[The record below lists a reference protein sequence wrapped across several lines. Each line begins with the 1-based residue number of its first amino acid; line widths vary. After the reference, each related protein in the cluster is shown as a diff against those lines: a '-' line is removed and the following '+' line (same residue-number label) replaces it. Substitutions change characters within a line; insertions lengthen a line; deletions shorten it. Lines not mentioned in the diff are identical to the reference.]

1 MSDSDGNVTQFPQ
14 PRRKK
19 SGSPNAPPAA
29 APPTEQTVMRMFTER
44 NRDEYRYNH
53 DSKTWLVWR
62 KHRWREDGKQTVFA
76 AILELCRSLG
86 QGSTLNKIRF
96 ARAVEEGCRAQPEF
110 ATIST
115 EWDADPW
122 LLGTP
127 GGVVELKTG
136 RLRDGRPEDMVSKI
150 VAITPAAKA
159 TCPKWVKF
167 INEVL
172 ADKVDNIAF
181 FQRFCGY
188 SLTGLTREEM
198 LLFVAG
204 KPGTGKGT
212 ATKTILSIMRDYALT
227 VPVTMFTDTG
237 WRALEYYRA
246 KLPGRR
252 IILAS
257 EPEKGATWSDAFV
270 NELTGSDML
279 SARHPAGKPFDF
291 DPTHKLVIHG
301 EQVPELKSVSTGLK
315 RRLGIMP
322 FNHAPEAPDPNLK
335 EALKLERP
343 GILRW
348 LIEGCS
354 EWQRIGL
361 APPPDVKNAVD
372 EYFAR
377 QDAVARWI
385 GEACE
390 QWSTARTQPKDLLAS
405 YNAWAD
411 KAFEK
416 RLNYNGLH
424 DALKKKNFD
433 QTTIHG
439 TNYVHG
445 IAVKPPRKASD
456 YNDPDDPLREY

>member
-1 MSDSDGNVTQFPQ
+1 MADGNVTPFP
-14 PRRKK
+14 PKPSRKK
-19 SGSPNAPPAA
+19 PPPAAPPAA
-29 APPTEQTVMRMFTER
+29 GQPTEQTVMRMFTDR

-53 DSKTWLVWR
+53 DSKMWLVWR
-62 KHRWREDGKQTVFA
+62 EHRWREDGKQRMLA
-76 AILELCRSLG
+76 AILDLCRSLG
-86 QGSTLNKIRF
+86 QGSTINKIRF
-96 ARAVEEGCRAQPEF
+96 AKSVEEGCRAQREF

-127 GGVVELKTG
+127 GGVVELRTG
-136 RLRDGRPEDMVSKI
+136 KLRDGRPDDMVSKI
-150 VAITPAAKA
+150 VAVTPTAKA
-159 TCPKWVKF
+159 SCPKWLKF
-167 INEVL
+167 INEAL
-172 ADKVDNIAF
+172 GAKVDNISF

-188 SLTGLTREEM
+188 ALTGLTREEM

-322 FNHAPEAPDPNLK
+322 FNHAPDKPDPNLK
-335 EALKLERP
+335 DALKLERP

-348 LIEGCS
+348 LIDGCL

-361 APPPDVKNAVD
+361 AAPPDVKNAVD
-372 EYFAR
+372 DYFSR
-377 QDAVARWI
+377 QDAFARWL
-385 GEACE
+385 GECCD
-390 QWSTARTQPKDLLAS
+390 QFGSFRTQPKDLLVS

-411 KAFEK
+411 RSFEK
-416 RLNYNGLH
+416 RLSYNTLH
-424 DALKKKNFD
+424 DALFKKNFD
-433 QTTIHG
+433 THAIGG

-445 IAVKPPRKASD
+445 IAVKPPKRAND
-456 YNDPDDPLREY
+456 YNDPDDPQREF

>member
-1 MSDSDGNVTQFPQ
+1 MADGNITPFP
-14 PRRKK
+14 PKAGRKK
-19 SGSPNAPPAA
+19 PPPSAPPAA
-29 APPTEQTVMRMFTER
+29 GSPTEQTVMRMFTDR

-53 DSKTWLVWR
+53 DSKTWFVWR
-62 KHRWREDGKQTVFA
+62 EHRWREDGKQRVFA
-76 AILELCRSLG
+76 AILDLCRALG
-86 QGSTLNKIRF
+86 QGATINKIRF
-96 ARAVEEGCRAQPEF
+96 ARAVEEGCRVQREF

-127 GGVVELKTG
+127 GGVVELQTG
-136 RLRDGRPEDMVSKI
+136 KLRDGKPEDMVSKI
-150 VAITPAAKA
+150 CAVTPAAKA
-159 TCPKWVKF
+159 HCPKWLKF
-167 INEVL
+167 INEAL
-172 ADKVDNIAF
+172 DGKVDNISF

-322 FNHAPEAPDPNLK
+322 FNHSPEAPDPNLK
-335 EALKLERP
+335 EALKAERP

-348 LIEGCS
+348 LIDGCL

-361 APPPDVKNAVD
+361 APPPDVRNAVD

-377 QDAVARWI
+377 QDAFARWMAECCDQF
-385 GEACE
+385 G
-390 QWSTARTQPKDLLAS
+390 SFRTQPKDLLAS
-405 YNAWAD
+405 YNNWAD
-411 KAFEK
+411 RSFEK
-416 RLNYNGLH
+416 RLSYNGLH
-424 DALKKKNFD
+424 EALAKRNFD
-433 QTTIHG
+433 THPIAG

-445 IAVKPPRKASD
+445 IAVKPPKRAND
-456 YNDPDDPLREY
+456 YNDPDDPLREF